1 VIDLHSHI
9 LPGLDDG
16 AADIDVSLAMA
27 RAAVAQGVN
36 TMVATPHVNFDYPTP
51 AEDMARAVGHLNVEL
66 ARAEIAL
73 AVLPGA
79 EVAVTKIDSLAPEEL
94 GALGLGGGATLLVE
108 CPYTTSVPFF
118 EEQVGELQRDRYRV
132 LLAHPERSPLFRDDF
147 DRLDRLV
154 TGGAMTVVNAGS
166 LAGLMGDR
174 SHEAGLEMVAAGL
187 VHAIA
192 SDTHDVE
199 RRPPGL
205 REAFEIA
212 DEELPGLA
220 DQIDW
225 YTRDAPS
232 AIISGKRLPARPE
245 PPQRRARR
253 KKRFSFGRR

>member
-16 AADIDVSLAMA
+16 APDLEASLAMA
-27 RAAVAQGVN
+27 QAAVADGVN

-51 AEDMARAVGHLNVEL
+51 AENMARAVGHLNVAL

-79 EVAVTKIDSLAPEEL
+79 EIAVTKLDSLGPDEL

-118 EEQVGELQRDRYRV
+118 EQQIDELQRSSFRV
-132 LLAHPERSPLFRDDF
+132 LLAHPERSPLFRNDL

-154 TGGAMTVVNAGS
+154 RSGAYVVVNAGS
-166 LAGLMGDR
+166 LAGRLGDNSR
-174 SHEAGLEMVAAGL
+174 ESVFEIVAAGL
-187 VHAIA
+187 AHAVA
-192 SDTHDVE
+192 SDSHDPE

-205 REAFEIA
+205 RAAFEAA
-212 DEELPGLA
+212 DVELPGLV
-220 DQIDW
+220 DQIGW
-225 YTRDAPS
+225 YTLEAPT
-232 AIISGKRLPARPE
+232 AIISGRKVPPRPE
-245 PPQRRARR
+245 PPQRRA
-253 KKRFSFGRR
+253 KKRRFRLGRR